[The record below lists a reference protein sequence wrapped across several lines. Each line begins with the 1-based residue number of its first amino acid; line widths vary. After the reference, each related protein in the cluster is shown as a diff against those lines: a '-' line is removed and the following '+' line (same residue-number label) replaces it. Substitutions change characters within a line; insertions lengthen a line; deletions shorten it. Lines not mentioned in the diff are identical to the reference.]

1 MGAWWLLSPEQLA
14 LDENARLDKQQA
26 YFTTFYGGS
35 DNMQVLNDIR
45 EICYASGKIELI
57 ELYDLIRNNAGRTRY
72 TEQAMIE
79 AEARAIEEAGP
90 QE

>member
-1 MGAWWLLSPEQLA
+1 
-14 LDENARLDKQQA
+14 
-26 YFTTFYGGS
+26 
-35 DNMQVLNDIR
+35 MQVLNDIR